1 MKRWGFNAKLCWFWL
16 EQDGSKYGW
25 PSPLMTEPE
34 VPKLREALKEDT
46 ALGLRPST
54 YAIYPAVGSPSP
66 LSDQFGY
73 EWSRRPLSTQPS
85 EPPKGHYF
93 WDVCAQSGWSD
104 YNAAGSQWL
113 LDEVGMYSLYTDG
126 AAQAYACR
134 NTHHGCGWTDDK
146 GQVHATFPVFATRE
160 MLKRVYRLIH
170 ARHEDGYLVNHM
182 SFNTL
187 IPTMSFTDVMYSGEH
202 EQYEDLTRF
211 RVRWQG
217 KQWGFW
223 TVLLGGDAHIY
234 EPLHMTWC
242 LLHGVSV
249 WPQGW
254 QDRND
259 ASRKTAN
266 LWLTYDRFG
275 YRQAEWIPYY
285 RAGKLAVSESPSAL
299 VSLYLIRGQRAL
311 LVIGNTS
318 HGVTQAKVSVDLQAM
333 GLKGKAVNALTDQPI
348 DLQDSRLS
356 VRLRPDTFVLAWVE

>member
-1 MKRWGFNAKLCWFWL
+1 
-16 EQDGSKYGW
+16 
-25 PSPLMTEPE
+25 
-34 VPKLREALKEDT
+34 
-46 ALGLRPST
+46 
-54 YAIYPAVGSPSP
+54 
-66 LSDQFGY
+66 
-73 EWSRRPLSTQPS
+73 
-85 EPPKGHYF
+85 
-93 WDVCAQSGWSD
+93 
-104 YNAAGSQWL
+104 
-113 LDEVGMYSLYTDG
+113 
-126 AAQAYACR
+126 
-134 NTHHGCGWTDDK
+134 
-146 GQVHATFPVFATRE
+146 
-160 MLKRVYRLIH
+160 
-170 ARHEDGYLVNHM
+170 
-182 SFNTL
+182 
-187 IPTMSFTDVMYSGEH
+187 
-202 EQYEDLTRF
+202 
-211 RVRWQG
+211 
-217 KQWGFW
+217 
-223 TVLLGGDAHIY
+223 
-234 EPLHMTWC
+234 MTWC